1 MNKFLVSLSLA
12 AAMTMG
18 VIVLG
23 SSANAQDQQS
33 SQEPAATTPPQ
44 QEQPTATPPD
54 QTPTAAPEQQQQP
67 NETQSPNETRSNDMR
82 GQDAKSFTGKV
93 AKEKGKLVLRDPVT
107 KMSYQLDDQDKA
119 ANYVG
124 KQVKVTGKLDLN
136 SNTIQVESIEPIS

>member
-1 MNKFLVSLSLA
+1 MNKFLVRLSLA

-44 QEQPTATPPD
+44 QQQPTATTPD
-54 QTPTAAPEQQQQP
+54 QSPAAAPEQQQQP
-67 NETQSPNETRSNDMR
+67 NETQSNETQSDMKS
-82 GQDAKSFTGKV
+82 QDAKSFTGQV

-107 KMSYQLDDQDKA
+107 KMSYKLDDQDKA
-119 ANYVG
+119 ASFVG
-124 KQVKVTGKLDLN
+124 KQVKVTGKLDMN

>member
-1 MNKFLVSLSLA
+1 MNKFLVRLSLA
-12 AAMTMG
+12 AAKTMG

-23 SSANAQDQQS
+23 SSANAQEQQS

-44 QEQPTATPPD
+44 QQQPTATPPD

-67 NETQSPNETRSNDMR
+67 NETQSPKETRSNDMR
-82 GQDAKSFTGKV
+82 GQDAKSFTGRV

-119 ANYVG
+119 ASYVG

>member
-1 MNKFLVSLSLA
+1 MNKFLVRLSLA
-12 AAMTMG
+12 AAMIMG

-44 QEQPTATPPD
+44 QQQPTATPPD
-54 QTPTAAPEQQQQP
+54 QTAAQEQQQQP
-67 NETQSPNETRSNDMR
+67 NDTQSSNETRSNDMR

-107 KMSYQLDDQDKA
+107 KMSYQLDDQDRA
-119 ANYVG
+119 ASYVG

>member
-1 MNKFLVSLSLA
+1 MNKFLVGLSLA

-18 VIVLG
+18 VIALG
-23 SSANAQDQQS
+23 SSAHAQDPQS

-44 QEQPTATPPD
+44 QQQPAATPPD
-54 QTPTAAPEQQQQP
+54 QAPAAAAEQQQQP
-67 NETQSPNETRSNDMR
+67 NESQSNETQSNDMK
-82 GQDAKSFTGKV
+82 GQDAKSFTGQV

-107 KMSYQLDDQDKA
+107 KMSYKLDDQDKA
-119 ANYVG
+119 ASYVG

>member
-1 MNKFLVSLSLA
+1 MNKFLVRLSLA

-18 VIVLG
+18 GIALG

-44 QEQPTATPPD
+44 QQQPTATPPD
-54 QTPTAAPEQQQQP
+54 QAPAATPEQQQQP
-67 NETQSPNETRSNDMR
+67 NETQSNEPQSDMKS
-82 GQDAKSFTGKV
+82 QDAKSFTGRV
-93 AKEKGKLVLRDPVT
+93 AKEKGKLVLKDPVT

-119 ANYVG
+119 ASYVG
-124 KQVKVTGKLDLN
+124 KQVKVTGKLDMN

>member
-1 MNKFLVSLSLA
+1 MNKFLVRLSLA

-18 VIVLG
+18 MTALG

-44 QEQPTATPPD
+44 Q
-54 QTPTAAPEQQQQP
+54 QP
-67 NETQSPNETRSNDMR
+67 NESQSNDMKS
-82 GQDAKSFTGKV
+82 QDAKSFTGQV

-107 KMSYQLDDQDKA
+107 KMSYKLDDQDKA
-119 ANYVG
+119 ASYVG
-124 KQVKVTGKLDLN
+124 KQVKVTGKLDMN